1 VVANILHRNRHSHTQ
16 VRTRRMRTAD
26 LHRRRGRHWRT
37 GTYLRTGSHF
47 RCRPWEEAE
56 ILLEEE
62 VVETRTPFASAL
74 PLLFLE
80 MFPQPAA
87 LPAVDDVLE
96 LTAQAREVM
105 ASGALVATLPLISHT
120 IVLAQSPALQR
131 RENMRSSG
139 HTSEATRKLCQ
150 PATWRSSKKSAPRF
164 RLKARQKTIFSR
176 FAAVV
181 SCDKET
187 DFGGFHRFEHR
198 FGRIRLRK

>member
-1 VVANILHRNRHSHTQ
+1 
-16 VRTRRMRTAD
+16 M
-26 LHRRRGRHWRT
+26 
-37 GTYLRTGSHF
+37 
-47 RCRPWEEAE
+47 
-56 ILLEEE
+56 LEEE
-62 VVETRTPFASAL
+62 VVETPFASAL
-74 PLLFLE
+74 PLLFLDV
-80 MFPQPAA
+80 FPQPAA
-87 LPAVDDVLE
+87 FDDVLE

-150 PATWRSSKKSAPRF
+150 PATWRCSKKSAPRF

-187 DFGGFHRFEHR
+187 DFGGFHPRFEHR
-198 FGRIRLRK
+198 FGRNSASQRKGESGRGSAKRIF

>member
-1 VVANILHRNRHSHTQ
+1 MAAARDGAVEAATVVANILHRNRHSHTQ

-62 VVETRTPFASAL
+62 VETRTPFASAL

-105 ASGALVATLPLISHT
+105 ASGALVATLPLISHI

-131 RENMRSSG
+131 REDMRSSG

-150 PATWRSSKKSAPRF
+150 PATWSAAKERSAFSLESSPKNHLQPF
-164 RLKARQKTIFSR
+164 RCSSFM
-176 FAAVV
+176 
-181 SCDKET
+181 
-187 DFGGFHRFEHR
+187 
-198 FGRIRLRK
+198 